1 MVMEQVLNNVVE
13 DLNTTFD
20 GFLIAEIRNDLLV
33 LSLVTRKHIEPW
45 QLEEQLGGALEY
57 VIERYDVDFNVVG
70 YGKRSVAYEIYS
82 Y

>member
-1 MVMEQVLNNVVE
+1 MEQVLNNVVE

>member
-1 MVMEQVLNNVVE
+1 MEQVLSNVVE

-45 QLEEQLGGALEY
+45 QLDEQLGGALEY
-57 VIERYDVDFNVVG
+57 IIERYDVDFNVVG
-70 YGKRSVAYEIYS
+70 YGKRSVACEIFTY
-82 Y
+82 

>member
-70 YGKRSVAYEIYS
+70 YGKRSVAYEIYT

>member
-1 MVMEQVLNNVVE
+1 MEQVLNNVVE

-33 LSLVTRKHIEPW
+33 LSLVTRKHYELLEIEEK
-45 QLEEQLGGALEY
+45 LDGALEY
-57 VIERYDVDFNVVG
+57 IIEKYDLDFNVVG
-70 YGKRSVAYEIYS
+70 YGKRSVAYEIYQ

>member
-1 MVMEQVLNNVVE
+1 MEQVLNNVVE

-57 VIERYDVDFNVVG
+57 VIEKYDVDYKKWVDYYFKIF
-70 YGKRSVAYEIYS
+70 KRCRVW
-82 Y
+82 

>member
-1 MVMEQVLNNVVE
+1 MEQVLNNVVE

-33 LSLVTRKHIEPW
+33 LSLVTRKHYELFEIEEK
-45 QLEEQLGGALEY
+45 LDGALEY
-57 VIERYDVDFNVVG
+57 IIEKYDLDFSVVG
-70 YGKRSVAYEIYS
+70 YGKRSVAYEIYQ

>member
-1 MVMEQVLNNVVE
+1 MEQVLNNVVE

-33 LSLVTRKHIEPW
+33 LSLVPPKHIEPW

-70 YGKRSVAYEIYS
+70 YGKRSVAYEIYQ

>member
-1 MVMEQVLNNVVE
+1 MEQVLNNVVE

-57 VIERYDVDFNVVG
+57 VIERYYVDFNVVG
-70 YGKRSVAYEIYS
+70 YGKRSVAYEIYT